1 MFNNRENRGKDL
13 TMSDVIRLNSPIFP
27 DGLSVG
33 VSSDRSIA
41 VIDFLSKKNI
51 SENGET
57 ESVFAVALTKQH
69 LMALKEALEKME
81 NDES

>member
-1 MFNNRENRGKDL
+1 
-13 TMSDVIRLNSPIFP
+13 MSDVIRLNSPIFP
-27 DGLSVG
+27 DGLSVV

-51 SENGET
+51 SENAET